1 MIKSYR
7 LGIIMQSI
15 LFIQSA
21 LQFRYVKNLWNSVI
35 DFFNQ
40 VYGLFSTFK
49 LIDAV
54 DILFV
59 AVMLYV
65 IIRIIRD
72 TRAMQLIK
80 GIILIAVLYFGVTFL
95 GMSASSYILR
105 SVFANILILLV
116 ILFSPEIRNVLEE
129 MGKGAAKSSFLQIL
143 NSGRGIEINE
153 MNKCIDNVSK
163 ACVDMADSKTGALI
177 VFEDETLLGEVIE
190 TGTVINAKV
199 SIELIENIF
208 FPKAPMHD
216 GAMIIRDGRAFAA
229 GCILPL
235 TRDNDISSSLGTR
248 HRAAIGITQ
257 QSDAIAV
264 VVSEETGYISIAEN
278 GTLKQNISS
287 GVLRDIL
294 IKRFIPSDIDNDS
307 SFLKK
312 FARRF
317 KGNE

>member
-1 MIKSYR
+1 
-7 LGIIMQSI
+7 MQYSELI
-15 LFIQSA
+15 ELA
-21 LQFRYVKNLWNSVI
+21 LRFRYVKNLWSSFVDYI
-35 DFFNQ
+35 NQ
-40 VYGLFSTFK
+40 IRGLFSTFK
-49 LIDAV
+49 FIDAI

-59 AVMLYV
+59 AVMLYI

-80 GIILIAVLYFGVTFL
+80 GIILFAVLYFGVTFL

-105 SVFANILILLV
+105 SIFTNILVLLV

-129 MGKGAAKSSFLQIL
+129 MGKGAAKNPLLHIL
-143 NSGRGIEINE
+143 NSGKGIEINE
-153 MNKCIDNVSK
+153 MNRCIDNVSK
-163 ACVDMADSKTGALI
+163 ACVDMADNKIGALI

-190 TGTVINAKV
+190 TGTIINAKV
-199 SIELIENIF
+199 TKEFVENIF
-208 FPKAPMHD
+208 FPRAPMHD
-216 GAMIIRDGRAFAA
+216 GAMIIRDAKAYAA

-248 HRAAIGITQ
+248 HRAALGISE
-257 QSDAIAV
+257 QSDAIVV

-294 IKRFIPSDIDNDS
+294 IKRFIPADDSDDA

-312 FARRF
+312 FTRRL
-317 KGNE
+317 KGDE

>member
-1 MIKSYR
+1 
-7 LGIIMQSI
+7 MQCFELI
-15 LFIQSA
+15 ELA
-21 LQFRYVKNLWNSVI
+21 LRFRYVKNLWSSFVDYI
-35 DFFNQ
+35 NQ
-40 VYGLFSTFK
+40 IRGLFSTFK
-49 LIDAV
+49 FIDAI

-59 AVMLYV
+59 AVMLYI

-80 GIILIAVLYFGVTFL
+80 GIILFAVLYFGVTFL

-105 SVFANILILLV
+105 SIFTNILVLLV

-129 MGKGAAKSSFLQIL
+129 MGKGAAKNPLLHIL
-143 NSGRGIEINE
+143 NSGKGIEINE
-153 MNKCIDNVSK
+153 MNRCIDNVSK
-163 ACVDMADSKTGALI
+163 ACVDMADNKIGALI

-190 TGTVINAKV
+190 TGTIINAKV
-199 SIELIENIF
+199 TKEFVENIF

-216 GAMIIRDGRAFAA
+216 GAMIIRDAKAYAA

-248 HRAAIGITQ
+248 HRAALGISE
-257 QSDAIAV
+257 QSDAIVV

-294 IKRFIPSDIDNDS
+294 IKRFIPADDSDDA

-312 FARRF
+312 FTRRL
-317 KGNE
+317 KGDE

>member
-1 MIKSYR
+1 MHY
-7 LGIIMQSI
+7 LQIIE
-15 LFIQSA
+15 LA
-21 LQFRYVKNLWNSVI
+21 LRFRYVKNLWNSVVDYI
-35 DFFNQ
+35 NQ
-40 VYGLFSTFK
+40 IRGLFSTFK
-49 LIDAV
+49 IIDAV
-54 DILFV
+54 DIIFV
-59 AVMLYV
+59 AFMLYV

-105 SVFANILILLV
+105 AVFSNILVLLV

-129 MGKGAAKSSFLQIL
+129 MGKGAARNSVLQIL
-143 NSGRGIEINE
+143 NSGKGIEINE

-163 ACVDMADSKTGALI
+163 AAVDMADNKIGALI

-199 SIELIENIF
+199 TKELIENVF

-216 GAMIIRDGRAFAA
+216 GAMIIRDGKAYAA

-264 VVSEETGYISIAEN
+264 VVSEETGNISIAEN
-278 GTLKQNISS
+278 GTLKQNVSS
-287 GVLRDIL
+287 GVLRDVL
-294 IKRFIPSDIDNDS
+294 IKRFIPTENDDDA
-307 SFLKK
+307 SFMKK
-312 FARRF
+312 IARRF